1 MMNAPSREFATSSN
15 GDRWCLELD
24 EASGVPH
31 IVHQANLPSGGAI
44 TRMEL
49 GDFLRRQDSPERQA
63 LVVMIGTLV
72 GQEEP
77 VEATQTLRPRWT
89 D

>member
-1 MMNAPSREFATSSN
+1 
-15 GDRWCLELD
+15 
-24 EASGVPH
+24 VVYV
-31 IVHQANLPSGGAI
+31 VHQANLPSGGAA

-49 GDFLRRQDSPERQA
+49 GDLLGRQDSPERQA
-63 LVVMIGTLV
+63 LMVLIGTLV

-77 VEATQTLRPRWT
+77 VKEVPAPRPRWT